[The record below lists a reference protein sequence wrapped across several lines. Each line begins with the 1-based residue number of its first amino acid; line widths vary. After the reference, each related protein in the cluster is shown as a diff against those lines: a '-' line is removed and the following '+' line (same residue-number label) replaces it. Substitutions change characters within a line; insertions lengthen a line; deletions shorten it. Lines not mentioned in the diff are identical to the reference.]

1 MVLDLSKMTNYELER
16 HHQQLENLI
25 LSSYNSNHVQTKI
38 NKALDECRLEISKR
52 IQHTGGDYWAE
63 LQEYMFYEAESAG
76 VRDSQAEHEDA
87 LLSPQ
92 PNLKSRSQ
100 SSDK

>member
-1 MVLDLSKMTNYELER
+1 MVLNLSKMTNYELER

-25 LSSYNSNHVQTKI
+25 LSSHNSNHVQIKI

-52 IQHTGGDYWAE
+52 IQQTGGDYWAE
-63 LQEYMFYEAESAG
+63 LQEYMYCEYEKFRG
-76 VRDSQAEHEDA
+76 SQEEHEVE

-92 PNLKSRSQ
+92 PSLMSRSQ

>member
-16 HHQQLENLI
+16 HHQQLENII
-25 LSSYNSNHVQTKI
+25 LSSYNTNHVQIKI

-63 LQEYMFYEAESAG
+63 LQEYMFYEAEKFM
-76 VRDSQAEHEDA
+76 DSQAEHEDA

-92 PNLKSRSQ
+92 PNLMTRSQ
-100 SSDK
+100 STDK